1 MLRFFFWGGG
11 GVEVEIEKV
20 RKRKRKNSTL
30 LPFCDAS
37 RLKAGTLQSRACITP
52 PVWRK
57 SDTENQSKRALFGC
71 AKRDDNCIHLI
82 PPPNELTSP
91 SFWIASTVLVVE
103 LPPPAPPPGPPPLD
117 PCPKIRL
124 NISEVAERTKRR
136 RRLFFSCLASSSQPG
151 AGRARPEER
160 FRRNECLFERVV
172 LKGVSAQKK
181 KSACRFDRRDADKAT
196 SSRQPWWRERE
207 NRELGKASSEGGRRD
222 VDPQRRR
229 KKRQRRWRLRVFGE
243 RGEGSVCVHTLTLS
257 LEVGAAPSGGR
268 SSLSSRRER

>member
-1 MLRFFFWGGG
+1 MTPLASRQARSSL
-11 GVEVEIEKV
+11 E
-20 RKRKRKNSTL
+20 R
-30 LPFCDAS
+30 AS
-37 RLKAGTLQSRACITP
+37 RLPYGAKATP
-52 PVWRK
+52 K
-57 SDTENQSKRALFGC
+57 IKAKELYLAALN
-71 AKRDDNCIHLI
+71 RDDNCIHLI

-172 LKGVSAQKK
+172 LKRVSAQKK

-207 NRELGKASSEGGRRD
+207 RE
-222 VDPQRRR
+222 
-229 KKRQRRWRLRVFGE
+229 
-243 RGEGSVCVHTLTLS
+243 
-257 LEVGAAPSGGR
+257 
-268 SSLSSRRER
+268 